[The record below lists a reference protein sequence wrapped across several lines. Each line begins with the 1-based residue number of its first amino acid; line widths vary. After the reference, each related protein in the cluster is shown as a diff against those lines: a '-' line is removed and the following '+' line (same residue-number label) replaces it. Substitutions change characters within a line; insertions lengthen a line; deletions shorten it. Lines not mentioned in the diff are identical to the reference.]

1 MKRHNPYD
9 TKTSVNAWRRVCL
22 FLGAALLLL
31 CPGFTPGVNAQEED
45 FVVVCPIDGDIL
57 DGIAVVV
64 KRAVTEEAQGAKA
77 ILFII
82 DTYGGRVDSAID
94 IANTIMEAPA
104 PTIAFIKG
112 RGAISAGALISY
124 ACDQIVMAPGA
135 NIGASTPV
143 VPGMEM
149 TEEMN
154 EKSMSFLRAKYRA
167 LGEENGHNPL
177 IGEAMVDPSIEL
189 YAADDPDGAFRIY
202 KVEKGQVVESSL
214 SGAPALSVGQ
224 TPPRGVTAQVAQ
236 TDSDETLRQIQ
247 EAVRSLTGAPAPPPQ
262 PAKPDASAEDTSS
275 TVSPVPDPAAAL
287 TIKGLPE
294 NARLVSASG
303 KLLTLTTDEALKL
316 GLIKTVSNSPAEALN
331 TLGFGAYR
339 RIDITKTWAEVIFA
353 FLTSPMISGL
363 LLLCGIAGVYL
374 EFKTPGFG
382 IPGILGGI
390 FLALF
395 FGSRLVLGIADW
407 LDVLLVLIGIGL
419 LITEIFFLPG
429 FGVAGAAGILCLM
442 AGIYLA
448 LTRVTVPRYT
458 WDFERLRDAGITVV
472 LAATIFFA
480 FLVLTW
486 KYFPR
491 SRLAN
496 RLILATAET
505 AAAGYTV
512 QTEQEARA
520 ALGLKGKAASML
532 RPAGRGRFGA
542 VTYDVV
548 TRGEFIEAGTPI
560 EIIEAQGNRYVVREL
575 EAGKEEV

>member
-1 MKRHNPYD
+1 MR
-9 TKTSVNAWRRVCL
+9 
-22 FLGAALLLL
+22 
-31 CPGFTPGVNAQEED
+31 
-45 FVVVCPIDGDIL
+45 
-57 DGIAVVV
+57 
-64 KRAVTEEAQGAKA
+64 
-77 ILFII
+77 
-82 DTYGGRVDSAID
+82 
-94 IANTIMEAPA
+94 
-104 PTIAFIKG
+104 
-112 RGAISAGALISY
+112 
-124 ACDQIVMAPGA
+124 
-135 NIGASTPV
+135 
-143 VPGMEM
+143 
-149 TEEMN
+149 
-154 EKSMSFLRAKYRA
+154 

-189 YAADDPDGAFRIY
+189 YAADDRTAPSVFIRSKGPSCGEFPERRARIVRGTDAAAGCHGAGRW
-202 KVEKGQVVESSL
+202 
-214 SGAPALSVGQ
+214 
-224 TPPRGVTAQVAQ
+224 

-472 LAATIFFA
+472 LAATIFSPS
-480 FLVLTW
+480 W
-486 KYFPR
+486 C
-491 SRLAN
+491 
-496 RLILATAET
+496 
-505 AAAGYTV
+505 
-512 QTEQEARA
+512 
-520 ALGLKGKAASML
+520 
-532 RPAGRGRFGA
+532 
-542 VTYDVV
+542 
-548 TRGEFIEAGTPI
+548 
-560 EIIEAQGNRYVVREL
+560 
-575 EAGKEEV
+575 